1 MKFILLF
8 LSVAGAATATI
19 PVENEQ
25 PVEMDP
31 YSVSAFYPAIEV
43 RFVLAGKN
51 LSAAESDQVKQAYI
65 SAVVFRS
72 AESGPEM
79 VTGDRIEAI
88 DGVPLQGKTLLEV
101 ADLLDQARRKGIPQ
115 WRLRYGLETR
125 TVSFDGDWL
134 VPLPGLKR

>member
-1 MKFILLF
+1 MKFILFF
-8 LSVAGAATATI
+8 LGVTVAATATL

-25 PVEMDP
+25 LVEMDP

-51 LSAAESDQVKQAYI
+51 LSAAESDQIKQAYV

-72 AESGPEM
+72 EESGPDLM
-79 VTGDRIEAI
+79 TGDRIEAI

-101 ADLLDQARRKGIPQ
+101 ADLLTQARQKGIPQ

>member
-1 MKFILLF
+1 MKYF
-8 LSVAGAATATI
+8 LIYLGVTIAAQGTL

-25 PVEMDP
+25 PVEMDS
-31 YSVSAFYPAIEV
+31 YSVSAFYPSIEV

-51 LSAAESDQVKQAYI
+51 LSAAESDQIKQAYV
-65 SAVVFRS
+65 SAVVFRPE
-72 AESGPEM
+72 ESGPDLM
-79 VTGDRIEAI
+79 TGDRIEAI

-101 ADLLDQARRKGIPQ
+101 ADLLDKARRKGIPQ

-125 TVSFDGDWL
+125 VVSFDGDWI